1 MPIVTELIDSEA
13 VVVDSSGWLEYVT
26 ADTKADLFEAYL
38 RAPLLFVPVI
48 VLYEVRKILLLRHT
62 KVVADSF
69 VSEAVRHTI
78 VPIDQEVALSAAELS
93 IQHKLAMADALVYTT
108 ANKLGAK
115 LVTSDAGFRELPGVT
130 LL

>member
-1 MPIVTELIDSEA
+1 MTELIDSEA
-13 VVVDSSGWLEYVT
+13 VVVDSSGWLEYFT

-62 KVVADSF
+62 KAVADSF
-69 VSEAVRHTI
+69 VSEALRHTI
-78 VPIDQEVALSAAELS
+78 VPVDQEIALSAAELS
-93 IQHKLAMADALVYTT
+93 IQHKLAMADALVYMI

-115 LVTSDAGFRELPGVT
+115 LVTSDGGFRELPGVT

>member
-1 MPIVTELIDSEA
+1 MTELIDSEP
-13 VVVDSSGWLEYVT
+13 VVVDSSGWLEYFT

-62 KVVADSF
+62 KAVADSF
-69 VSEAVRHTI
+69 VSEVLRHTI
-78 VPIDQEVALSAAELS
+78 VPVDQEIALSAAELS
-93 IQHKLAMADALVYTT
+93 IQHKLAMADALVYTI

-115 LVTSDAGFRELPGVT
+115 LVTSDGGFRELPGVT

>member
-1 MPIVTELIDSEA
+1 MTELIDSEA
-13 VVVDSSGWLEYVT
+13 VVVDSSGWLEYFT

-48 VLYEVRKILLLRHT
+48 VLFEVRKILLLRHT
-62 KVVADSF
+62 KAVADSF
-69 VSEAVRHTI
+69 VSEALRHTI
-78 VPIDQEVALSAAELS
+78 VPVDQEIALSAAELS
-93 IQHKLAMADALVYTT
+93 IQHKLAMADALVYTI

-115 LVTSDAGFRELPGVT
+115 LVTSDGGFRELPGVT

>member
-1 MPIVTELIDSEA
+1 MTELIDSEA
-13 VVVDSSGWLEYVT
+13 VVVDSSGWLEYFT

-62 KVVADSF
+62 KAVADSF
-69 VSEAVRHTI
+69 VSQALRHTI
-78 VPIDQEVALSAAELS
+78 VPVDQEIALSAAELS
-93 IQHKLAMADALVYTT
+93 IQHKLAMADALVYTI

-115 LVTSDAGFRELPGVT
+115 LVTSDGGFRELPGVT